1 MFSVDAGSSVLVG
14 FLTWILRSVVVG
26 WAVVLLWEVAMAES
40 LQRPRWLPE
49 TRTRNPAHVLVG
61 GLTFWLAG
69 HHWYFLLMKNRKS
82 TNLSWKIKVFR
93 CFRWPLRYADN
104 TLLDAHDGVS
114 GTLLCLKI

>member
-1 MFSVDAGSSVLVG
+1 MSVLLLFERVLIVFSVGAGSSVLVG

-49 TRTRNPAHVLVG
+49 TRTLNPAHVLVG

-69 HHWYFLLMKNRKS
+69 HHWWGGSVGMG
-82 TNLSWKIKVFR
+82 
-93 CFRWPLRYADN
+93 PRYR
-104 TLLDAHDGVS
+104 GWMVV
-114 GTLLCLKI
+114 